1 MLKRLLY
8 LIRDEFGLSRSQA
21 RGFLVVAVVMV
32 LCWFGPLT
40 YDRFTS
46 EESTVIP
53 EADSRKADSLLAILE
68 KIQPEK
74 PYYTKSNRNEYS
86 TKEIEENPE
95 RRYRCFILT
104 LISLLLRNLKS

>member
-8 LIRDEFGLSRSQA
+8 LIRDEFGLSRGQA

-74 PYYTKSNRNEYS
+74 PYYTKSNRAE
-86 TKEIEENPE
+86 
-95 RRYRCFILT
+95 
-104 LISLLLRNLKS
+104 